1 MSMISIPTSILDV
14 SPLDPS
20 SDSID
25 ALRSRLDGDV
35 LLPGDADFAAAC
47 TAWNLCFSH
56 DPEAVVVAGSIADIA
71 EVVRFTNAL
80 GCSLTVQATGH
91 GFSRPATDGV
101 LLVTSRLTDVEIDRR
116 TLTARVA
123 CGAKWGAVL
132 GGAQEHGLA
141 PLLGSTTDV
150 GAVGYTLGGGM
161 GWLGRRYG
169 LASDSVRSFDL
180 VLPDGTEVR
189 ASSLENEELFWA
201 LRGGGGCFGVVT
213 SMTIELYP
221 VGVVYAGNLLYPIEM
236 ATEVIR
242 RYRDWVVGMDDQLTS
257 SVAITNFPPI
267 DEVPEPLRG
276 QSFVIVRGCWC
287 GDVAQGEALVDE
299 WRRWH
304 APTIDMFGAMPFS
317 MADTISNDPVDPI
330 PAMVTTEWFDTL
342 PDDAIDVLV
351 LAGAPR
357 DEQPPMLTGVEL
369 RHAGGAIRAKAARV
383 ANCRSRSGE
392 FLLQMVGIV
401 FGPEHGD
408 ALAAY
413 LATVREA
420 LAPMVSGAAYLNF
433 LEGEEKYTRSVTSFT
448 DGDLARLRAVKD
460 AVDRDNRLR
469 NAVRIEPTDG

>member
-1 MSMISIPTSILDV
+1 
-14 SPLDPS
+14 
-20 SDSID
+20 
-25 ALRSRLDGDV
+25 
-35 LLPGDADFAAAC
+35 
-47 TAWNLCFSH
+47 
-56 DPEAVVVAGSIADIA
+56 
-71 EVVRFTNAL
+71 
-80 GCSLTVQATGH
+80 
-91 GFSRPATDGV
+91 
-101 LLVTSRLTDVEIDRR
+101 
-116 TLTARVA
+116 
-123 CGAKWGAVL
+123 
-132 GGAQEHGLA
+132 
-141 PLLGSTTDV
+141 
-150 GAVGYTLGGGM
+150 M

-169 LASDSVRSFDL
+169 LASDSVRSFDI
-180 VLPDGTEVR
+180 VLADGSEVR
-189 ASSLENEELFWA
+189 ASALENEELFWA

-221 VGVVYAGNLLYPIEM
+221 VGTVYAGNLLYPVEM
-236 ATEVIR
+236 AAEVIA
-242 RYRDWVVGMDDQLTS
+242 RYRDWVAEMDEQLTS
-257 SVAITNFPPI
+257 SVLIMNFPPI

-287 GDVAQGEALVDE
+287 GDLAEGEALIDE
-299 WRRWH
+299 WRSWR
-304 APTIDMFGAMPFS
+304 APTFDMFGAMPFA